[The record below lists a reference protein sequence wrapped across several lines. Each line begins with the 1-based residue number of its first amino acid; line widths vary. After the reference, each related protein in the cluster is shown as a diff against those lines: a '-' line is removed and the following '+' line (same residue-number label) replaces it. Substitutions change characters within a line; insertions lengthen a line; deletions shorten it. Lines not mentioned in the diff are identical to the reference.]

1 MAVDVRIR
9 GRDGK
14 TYPEHRATDAERDRV
29 VHLVHK
35 LRCEHHLSI
44 RAIVEELP
52 KYGINR
58 SRGAISRD
66 LQLYWCKICGPR

>member
-1 MAVDVRIR
+1 M
-9 GRDGK
+9 
-14 TYPEHRATDAERDRV
+14 
-29 VHLVHK
+29 HLVHK

-66 LQLYWCKICGPR
+66 LRLYWCKICGPR